1 LLLLPAEPEPEA
13 TPERRGGFR
22 RAVGVGGGTEYIATA
37 RRTAEQPRSLLL
49 LLLLLRTRR
58 GLAEYA
64 LRRLRVAVGAPT
76 AEQRAAPGVEG
87 WERGRTSET
96 ARWFGGTKQPTPTRV
111 GVVSKKATRGRLLTL
126 LLLGV
131 PKKTSPSS
139 RLALLRISEEPA
151 RCRLGLLLATSKQ
164 PRTGTLRVRV
174 GATAE

>member
-1 LLLLPAEPEPEA
+1 LLLPAEPEPEA

-22 RAVGVGGGTEYIATA
+22 RAVGVGGGGTEYIAAA
-37 RRTAEQPRSLLL
+37 RRTAEEPRSL

-96 ARWFGGTKQPTPTRV
+96 ARWFGSTKQPTPTRI
-111 GVVSKKATRGRLLTL
+111 GVVSEKATRRRLLTLL

-131 PKKTSPSS
+131 PKKASPGS
-139 RLALLRISEEPA
+139 RLALLRVSEEPA